1 MIRFATLAL
10 CALLSTASSTAQ
22 AATAECPSAE
32 HHAQL
37 TALRDRIAGAE
48 STEEAQEL
56 ALDQTRLGHEAID
69 RARQLFPADADIAE
83 ADARLTAFEEGI
95 AAATSPAQVA
105 DQLDTLDQTGATAG
119 RCDYTNG
126 EIVVIIIGFL
136 LGILPGILFLFL
148 FC

>member
-1 MIRFATLAL
+1 MTRFTTLAL
-10 CALLSTASSTAQ
+10 CAFLSMAATPAQ

-32 HHAQL
+32 DRAQL
-37 TALRDRIAGAE
+37 GALRDRIAGAD
-48 STEEAQEL
+48 TTDEAREL

-69 RARQLFPADADIAE
+69 RARQIFPADADIAQ
-83 ADARLTAFEEGI
+83 ADARLTAFEEGL
-95 AAATSPAQVA
+95 AAATSPAEVA
-105 DQLDTLDQTGATAG
+105 DQLDTLGQTGATAG

-126 EIVVIIIGFL
+126 EIVVIIIGFV